1 MKFGKNVIYILQF
14 LPNEYIIILALSKG
28 GVIVKNFKKALGL
41 ILVFCLVF
49 AVGCSSD
56 EGKNSSDIHS
66 SEKIVSSS
74 AEAEHIKVSFEVEN
88 YGIFTVETY
97 PEYAPESVAHFLKL
111 VKSGYYNGMEFSE
124 IIPGKFLVS
133 SDKTAHSSGECKETV
148 TGEFYKNGY
157 SNELPLTRGTLCF
170 TYLPGE
176 YNSAT
181 AQFMILLDDNLGLE
195 GEYAP
200 FAKIVENSGVF
211 DKIVATEIN
220 KDGAPVSPI
229 VMKKVYVK

>member
-1 MKFGKNVIYILQF
+1 M
-14 LPNEYIIILALSKG
+14 
-28 GVIVKNFKKALGL
+28 KNFKKALGL
-41 ILVFCLVF
+41 ILVVCLVF
-49 AVGCSSD
+49 AAGCSSD
-56 EGKNSSDIHS
+56 EDSSVSEIHS
-66 SEKIVSSS
+66 TEKIVSSS

-111 VKSGYYNGMEFSE
+111 VKSGYYNGMEFSK

-181 AQFMILLDDNLGLE
+181 AQFMILLSDNLGLE